1 MKQVCRSISEVS
13 QQEKV
18 QIHFKFNDL
27 KAGYAEIAR
36 EHLLDNCDIYNIVQE
51 IEKIRAHRAANPK
64 VKHVLRRVLINKH
77 RKEKPVKK
85 ERTPRLYDRKKK
97 NKEKIESVMGFDNSE
112 TAINEKANYVINN
125 THKNAAIALA
135 FQAAFKK

>member
-1 MKQVCRSISEVS
+1 MKVCRSVSEVS

-77 RKEKPVKK
+77 RKQAKP
-85 ERTPRLYDRKKK
+85 ERKARSPRPYERK
-97 NKEKIESVMGFDNSE
+97 NKVKDVSSVVGFDNSE
-112 TAINEKANYVINN
+112 TSINEMASYVINN
-125 THKNAAIALA
+125 MKHNNAAIALA

>member
-1 MKQVCRSISEVS
+1 MKVCRSISEVS

-51 IEKIRAHRAANPK
+51 IERIRAFRAANPK
-64 VKHVLRRVLINKH
+64 VKHVLRRVLVNKH
-77 RKEKPVKK
+77 RKEVKPVQKERSPRPYKRYKK
-85 ERTPRLYDRKKK
+85 ENIDPVF
-97 NKEKIESVMGFDNSE
+97 NVESHE
-112 TAINEKANYVINN
+112 TVIMEKADHVINN

-135 FQAAFKK
+135 FQAAFTK

>member
-1 MKQVCRSISEVS
+1 MKAVCRNISEVS

-18 QIHFKFNDL
+18 LIHFKFNDL

-51 IEKIRAHRAANPK
+51 IERIRAFRAANPK
-64 VKHVLRRVLINKH
+64 VKHVLRRVLVNKH
-77 RKEKPVKK
+77 RKETKPTQK
-85 ERTPRLYDRKKK
+85 ERSPRPYKRYKKDK
-97 NKEKIESVMGFDNSE
+97 AESVIGFDNSE

>member
-1 MKQVCRSISEVS
+1 MKAVCRSISEVS

-36 EHLLDNCDIYNIVQE
+36 EHFLDNCDIYNIVQE
-51 IEKIRAHRAANPK
+51 IERIRAFRASNPK
-64 VKHVLRRVLINKH
+64 VKHILRRVLVNKH
-77 RKEKPVKK
+77 RKETKPAQKERSPRPYTRYKK
-85 ERTPRLYDRKKK
+85 EKVESVVSFD
-97 NKEKIESVMGFDNSE
+97 NIESVIM
-112 TAINEKANYVINN
+112 EKADYIINN

-135 FQAAFKK
+135 FQSAFYK